1 MIMWEDLFWNLVTFY
16 STNSVKYVDKSLYF
30 YRLNVNNS
38 ITNKDNK
45 INKLSNKEKEKYLH
59 SYKDF
64 NEELEKY
71 ILNKEN
77 EFQIFELLRI
87 KVLQIE
93 ALGKIGKKIIFFD
106 EFTDTAECYFGQIKQ
121 ITEFDM
127 LLKSEIKNCIKN
139 KNIKIKLGKW
149 IFNKTYWKNNI
160 IDFKVLKRRIL
171 INLGV
176 KK

>member
-1 MIMWEDLFWNLVTFY
+1 
-16 STNSVKYVDKSLYF
+16 
-30 YRLNVNNS
+30 
-38 ITNKDNK
+38 
-45 INKLSNKEKEKYLH
+45 
-59 SYKDF
+59 
-64 NEELEKY
+64 
-71 ILNKEN
+71 
-77 EFQIFELLRI
+77 
-87 KVLQIE
+87 
-93 ALGKIGKKIIFFD
+93 
-106 EFTDTAECYFGQIKQ
+106 
-121 ITEFDM
+121 M